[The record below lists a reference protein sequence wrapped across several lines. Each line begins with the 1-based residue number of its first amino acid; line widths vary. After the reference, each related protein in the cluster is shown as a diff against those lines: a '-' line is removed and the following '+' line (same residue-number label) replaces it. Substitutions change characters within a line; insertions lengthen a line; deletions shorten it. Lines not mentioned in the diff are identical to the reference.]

1 MFQHNTFRVFRLTH
15 YVVTCDVDRDVSTA
29 YCSLGDPLSHGSP
42 VVVVVVVV
50 VGKFPTL
57 IWLF

>member
-15 YVVTCDVDRDVSTA
+15 HVVTCDVDRDVSTA

-42 VVVVVVVV
+42 VVVVV
-50 VGKFPTL
+50 GKFPTL